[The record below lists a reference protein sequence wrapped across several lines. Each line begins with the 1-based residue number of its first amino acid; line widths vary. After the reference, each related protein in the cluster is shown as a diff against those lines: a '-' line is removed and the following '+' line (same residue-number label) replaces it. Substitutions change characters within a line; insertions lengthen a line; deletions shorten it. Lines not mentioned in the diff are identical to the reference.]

1 VKTAQP
7 VRIGDAACGPGQPL
21 LWILGPCVIESH
33 DLTLRI
39 AETLAE
45 LKGRL
50 KLPVIFKASF
60 DKANRSS
67 GKSFRGPGLREGL
80 KTLAAVKQRTGLPLT
95 TDIHEVA
102 QVGPV
107 AEVCDLIQVPAFLAR
122 QTDLIEAAG
131 RSGAAVNVK
140 KGQFM
145 APWDMRHV
153 AAKMAEVGN
162 DRLLLTERGS
172 TFGYGQL
179 VNDMRAIPWMQELG
193 CPVIFDAT
201 HSVQMP
207 GAGGPAMLAAP
218 AAHKPGAPATGD
230 KQGPLSSSGGDR
242 RMVPYLARAAVAAG
256 CDGLFLETHP
266 RPDQA
271 LSDGPNM
278 VPLDQ
283 LSGLV
288 EVCLRLRRA
297 LDGGD
302 AAGGQR
308 KPS

>member
-1 VKTAQP
+1 MKMAQP
-7 VRIGDAACGPGQPL
+7 VRIGDVACGRGQPL

-33 DLTLRI
+33 DLALRV

-50 KLPVIFKASF
+50 KLPVVFKASF
-60 DKANRSS
+60 DKANRSA

-80 KTLAAVKQRTGLPLT
+80 RTLAAVKQRTGLPLT
-95 TDIHEVA
+95 TDVHEVG

-107 AEVCDLIQVPAFLAR
+107 AEVCDLLQVPAFLAR

-131 RSGAAVNVK
+131 RSGKAVNVK

-162 DRLLLTERGS
+162 DRLLLTERGT

-207 GAGGPAMLAAP
+207 GAGGPATLAKP
-218 AAHKPGAPATGD
+218 AARE
-230 KQGPLSSSGGDR
+230 GPKSSSGGDR

-266 RPDQA
+266 DPAKA

-278 VPLDQ
+278 IPLDQ
-283 LSGLV
+283 LPALV
-288 EVCLRLRRA
+288 ECCLRLRRA
-297 LDGGD
+297 LDD
-302 AAGGQR
+302 AGQGNLHEH
-308 KPS
+308 

>member
-1 VKTAQP
+1 MPATQV
-7 VRIGDAACGPGQPL
+7 VRIGEAACGPGQPL
-21 LWILGPCVIESH
+21 LWILGPCVIESPE
-33 DLTLRI
+33 LTLRV
-39 AETLAE
+39 ADTLAA
-45 LKGRL
+45 LRARL
-50 KLPVIFKASF
+50 SLPLVFKASF

-67 GKSFRGPGLREGL
+67 GKSFRGPGLRKGL
-80 KTLAAVKQRTGLPLT
+80 ETLAEVKRRTGLPVT
-95 TDIHEVA
+95 TDVHEVA
-102 QVGPV
+102 QVAPV

-131 RSGAAVNVK
+131 RSGRAVNVK

-162 DRLLLTERGS
+162 PRLLLTERGS

-207 GAGGPAMLAAP
+207 GAGGPALLAAP
-218 AAHKPGAPATGD
+218 APG
-230 KQGPLSSSGGDR
+230 KGPGPKSSSGGDR

-266 RPDQA
+266 DPDQA

-283 LSGLV
+283 LPGLV
-288 EVCLRLRRA
+288 EVCLRLRQA
-297 LDGGD
+297 LGTT
-302 AAGGQR
+302 AGP
-308 KPS
+308 PSA